1 MIEWLL
7 LEKIQKLSL
16 VITNITNK
24 EVLERWDFKLQYEKS
39 TGTAEDAIGN
49 KDIKVIKNEIQNVLR
64 QICSTVSFL
73 PLLEG
78 PCKYPGYIYLNVLET
93 FY

>member
-1 MIEWLL
+1 M
-7 LEKIQKLSL
+7 EKIQKLSL

-39 TGTAEDAIGN
+39 KGEKSSGEEVLGN
-49 KDIKVIKNEIQNVLR
+49 KDIKIIQNEIQNVLR

-73 PLLEG
+73 PLLED
-78 PCKYPGYIYLNVLET
+78 PCKFPTLC
-93 FY
+93 